1 MIQVNLTR
9 TLPIFTKSSRLISLN
24 VPNWS
29 GTQNVEIGVGVRGA
43 KVPTHQATIS
53 TLCEVLLQN
62 HASPSRQQTARK
74 PKMGGA

>member
-1 MIQVNLTR
+1 
-9 TLPIFTKSSRLISLN
+9 
-24 VPNWS
+24 
-29 GTQNVEIGVGVRGA
+29 VRGA

-74 PKMGGA
+74 PKMGGLTLTLNPLQNHTSSNLQDHG